1 MDPSLTLS
9 DLRVSQERFDPV
21 RLSSQ
26 NVVAN
31 RGLGG
36 TDGLPIAGSVLVHCT
51 FEAAL

>member
-1 MDPSLTLS
+1 MHPSLTWS

-31 RGLGG
+31 RGLDG
-36 TDGLPIAGSVLVHCT
+36 TDELPIAGWVFVHCT
-51 FEAAL
+51 SGAGL